1 MGEEEEQEE
10 IEMAYFFDSYAV
22 IEIIKNNNNYLPYFD
37 KDINLSIFNLAE
49 IYYNILNNFNEEK
62 ANEIYELYK
71 EGVVE
76 ITDEILK
83 EAMKFRRE
91 NKKKGFSYADCIGY
105 IYALENNMKFL
116 TGDREFA
123 DMKNV
128 EFVK

>member
-1 MGEEEEQEE
+1 MGEEEQEE
-10 IEMAYFFDSYAV
+10 IETAYFFDSYAI
-22 IEIIKNNNNYLPYFD
+22 IEIIKKNNNYSPYLD

-49 IYYNILNNFNEEK
+49 IYYSVLNSYNEEK

-76 ITDEILK
+76 ISDDILK
-83 EAMKFRRE
+83 KAMKFRKE
-91 NKKKGFSYADCIGY
+91 NKKKNLSYTDCIGY

-116 TGDREFA
+116 TGDKEFER
-123 DMKNV
+123 MKNA